1 MIEHKLIQ
9 PNNLISKLKRLR
21 QSSHVSVNGWIAL
34 IYMLWLAA
42 AEILTTFYA
51 PIPGLALHGLLFVAL
66 LVQAALVNHL
76 SQRRFFLALAL
87 VPLIHLLSL
96 SIPQMLFPVIYRYA
110 VIGVP
115 LLLAVL
121 LAARAAG
128 LDVRMIGFTLRK
140 IPSQILFGLT
150 GFFLGYIE
158 YMILRPAPMVNAPR
172 LELIWL
178 PALILMVFT
187 GFLDEL
193 IFRGMLQYTALQ
205 QLGRFGIPYVAV
217 IYALLQLGY
226 YSALHLLL
234 VLCVSLV
241 FGWFVWRTGSIMG
254 VILSHGLTNITL
266 FLILP
271 ILIALPAS
279 PTIVPPNNISTVNS
293 TPNGNSIYIPHPF
306 TQEPTTKPFQL
317 SIPLVMS
324 IASPLEVT
332 DQSSTSVNGQ
342 TPSPS
347 DIPTNTPTTTSPTQ
361 EECVAPPGWV
371 IYIVRT
377 GDTLYGLSLA
387 LGISVHELQTSNCL
401 TNPSLIFVG
410 QHLYVPSSP
419 P

>member
-1 MIEHKLIQ
+1 MIEHELIQ
-9 PNNLISKLKRLR
+9 PNNLISRFKRFR
-21 QSSHVSVNGWIAL
+21 QSSHVSMNGRVAL
-34 IYMLWLAA
+34 IYMLCLAA

-51 PIPGLALHGLLFVAL
+51 PILGLALHGLLFVTL
-66 LVQAALVNHL
+66 LMHASLVNHL
-76 SQRRFFLALAL
+76 SQRRFLLVLAL
-87 VPLIHLLSL
+87 VPLIRLLSL
-96 SIPQMLFPVIYRYA
+96 SIPPVLFPGIYRYA

-115 LLLAVL
+115 LLLAVYMT
-121 LAARAAG
+121 ARAAD
-128 LDVRMIGFTLRK
+128 LDIRMMGFTLRK
-140 IPSQILFGLT
+140 IPLQILIGLT
-150 GFFLGYIE
+150 GFLLGYIE
-158 YMILRPAPMVNAPR
+158 YMILRPAPMVTALR

-178 PALILMVFT
+178 PALILLVFT
-187 GFLDEL
+187 GFLEEL
-193 IFRGMLQYTALQ
+193 VFRGMLQYTALQ

-217 IYALLQLGY
+217 IYTLLQLGY
-226 YSALHLLL
+226 HSALHLLL
-234 VLCVSLV
+234 VFSVSLA
-241 FGWFVWRTGSIMG
+241 FGWFVWRTGSILG

-266 FLILP
+266 YLVLP
-271 ILIALPAS
+271 ILLALPAS
-279 PTIVPPNNISTVNS
+279 PTILPPNNISTVNS

-317 SIPLVMS
+317 SLPLVMS
-324 IASPLEVT
+324 IASTLEVT

-347 DIPTNTPTTTSPTQ
+347 DIPTNIPTTTSPTQ

-371 IYIVRT
+371 IYTVRT

-410 QHLYVPSSP
+410 QQLYVPSSP